1 MARYDKLLKHFQHSK
16 ALDAAMEVGGSVR
29 LFRLKIQCCHHAV
42 SDAVVFVVVVVVVVA
57 APAPHV
63 FGIWKLEVLW

>member
-1 MARYDKLLKHFQHSK
+1 MVVINKKREKMARYDKLLKQFQHSK

-29 LFRLKIQCCHHAV
+29 LFHLKIQCCHHAV
-42 SDAVVFVVVVVVVVA
+42 SDAVVFVVVVA

-63 FGIWKLEVLW
+63 FGI